1 MNRSFIAKDAAT
13 PSDWEVAVRESFG
26 RLANRATFASS
37 SLALKNEIELLDA
50 ASVPLFVACLVDE
63 RCGEPFQ
70 HAALV
75 QLVPPLAKRHYRPLE
90 PLLPK
95 LVAFLIRRIAE
106 YKPLLEQPLR
116 DAFAALARYLVADA
130 MSNIAADVL
139 GRLTRPLLTSLAR
152 KIDGQQRFAALCFA
166 AVVRGAATNV
176 LRDAAPELLDRLLEI
191 GATCTD
197 AALPELLSALVAFA
211 DVLGTDDAVL
221 ERALPLL
228 RLAARTLDSPE
239 PRARTAAADALLALA
254 KAFHDVALA
263 SAPEMIAALD
273 AHRYDTAKLVRTAV
287 VAAINHYEFVASGAA
302 GDAPN
307 APLPTQLPSTTPAV
321 ARSRAATPLR
331 SPAPSASSSSS
342 EPRRS
347 VFASKPNAS
356 FFVDSSP
363 SGDSHAA
370 LSLVELKETPAQAQR
385 RFEEALHQT
394 PTARSV
400 PILGGAGASQT
411 LRSLGEMNAQIKQL
425 QDQQAS
431 MLEALDG
438 FSSRVS
444 VVLASMNDRLCALE
458 RHVGMASHDAPVDV
472 HAAAAAAS
480 APIDEEKRQL
490 HEVEVALEAA
500 DGLTP
505 AQRDAGLK
513 TVASLFDCES
523 DAALLGLLA
532 VIDAH
537 DALTALS
544 RVQPAGVRLART
556 LVRRAATAAASAGTT
571 SGELT
576 TCGVRW
582 AATALEVELRGVA
595 ADASTKP
602 VGLWTDGM
610 TSADYGLVRKAIQR
624 CAGRPGAS
632 GFDAAR
638 VFAAMPMAID

>member
-1 MNRSFIAKDAAT
+1 MNRSYIAKDATT

-37 SLALKNEIELLDA
+37 SLALKNEIEVLDA

-63 RCGEPFQ
+63 RGGEPFQ

-197 AALPELLSALVAFA
+197 VALPELLSALVAFA

-228 RLAARTLDSPE
+228 RFAARTLDSPE

-263 SAPEMIAALD
+263 NAPEMIAALD

-321 ARSRAATPLR
+321 ARSRASTPLR
-331 SPAPSASSSSS
+331 SPATSS

-431 MLEALDG
+431 MLEALEG

-472 HAAAAAAS
+472 HAAAAAS

-490 HEVEVALEAA
+490 HEVEVALETTAA
-500 DGLTP
+500 GLTP

-582 AATALEVELRGVA
+582 AATALEVELHGVA

-610 TSADYGLVRKAIQR
+610 TSADYALVRKAIQR

-638 VFAAMPMAID
+638 VFAAMPMPID